1 MLHSRIKRVEE
12 EYHHA
17 VANILA
23 YEIRDPR
30 LEFASVTRVKISKDL
45 REAVVYYSL
54 LNDAEDAIQEARE
67 ALESAKGYIKRLLA
81 AHIDLKR
88 LPDPRFLLDTT
99 TRDAFHIFK
108 LMQEVHTD
116 APLEETQEAQ
126 ESGEQD

>member
-1 MLHSRIKRVEE
+1 
-12 EYHHA
+12 

-54 LNDAEDAIQEARE
+54 LNDDAEAVEQARE
-67 ALESAKGYIKRLLA
+67 ALESARGYIKRLLA
-81 AHIDLKR
+81 SHIELKR
-88 LPDPRFLLDTT
+88 LPDPRFVLDTT

-116 APLEETQEAQ
+116 APLEETPE
-126 ESGEQD
+126 DTKD

>member
-17 VANILA
+17 VANILT
-23 YEIRDPR
+23 YEVRDPR

-54 LNDAEDAIQEARE
+54 LNDAEEAVDQARE
-67 ALESAKGYIKRLLA
+67 ALESARGYIKRLLA

-88 LPDPRFLLDTT
+88 LPDPRFVLDTT

-116 APLEETQEAQ
+116 APPEELEDGPEAD
-126 ESGEQD
+126 EKD

>member
-1 MLHSRIKRVEE
+1 MLHSRIKRVQE

-54 LNDAEDAIQEARE
+54 LNDDAEAIEQARE
-67 ALESAKGYIKRLLA
+67 ALESARGYIKRLLA
-81 AHIDLKR
+81 SHIELKR
-88 LPDPRFLLDTT
+88 LPDPRFVLDTT

-116 APLEETQEAQ
+116 APLEETPEDAK
-126 ESGEQD
+126 D

>member
-1 MLHSRIKRVEE
+1 MLHSRIKRVQE

-54 LNDAEDAIQEARE
+54 LNDDAEAVEQARE
-67 ALESAKGYIKRLLA
+67 ALESARGYIKRLLA
-81 AHIDLKR
+81 SHIELKR
-88 LPDPRFLLDTT
+88 LPDPRFVLDTT

-116 APLEETQEAQ
+116 APLEETPE
-126 ESGEQD
+126 DTKD

>member
-1 MLHSRIKRVEE
+1 MLHSRIKRVQE

-30 LEFASVTRVKISKDL
+30 LELISVTRVKISKDL
-45 REAVVYYSL
+45 RESVVYYSL
-54 LNDAEDAIQEARE
+54 LNDDEEAINQARE

-81 AHIDLKR
+81 AQIALKR
-88 LPDPRFLLDTT
+88 QPDPRFILDTT

-116 APLEETQEAQ
+116 APLEDSPDDPPTDET
-126 ESGEQD
+126 D

>member
-1 MLHSRIKRVEE
+1 MLQSRIKRVQE

-30 LEFASVTRVKISKDL
+30 LEFASVTRVKISNDL

-54 LNDAEDAIQEARE
+54 LNDDADAVEQARE
-67 ALESAKGYIKRLLA
+67 ALESARGYIKRLLA
-81 AHIDLKR
+81 SHIELKR
-88 LPDPRFLLDTT
+88 LPDPRFVLDTT

-116 APLEETQEAQ
+116 APLEETPE
-126 ESGEQD
+126 DTKD